1 MMSTLWSD
9 QEKELPFGSYSGSTS
24 PYTVLVISL
33 PWQQLN
39 NSTNQRDTFSFWT
52 GSEGA
57 LIAQSMKLSEIQ
69 TITH

>member
-9 QEKELPFGSYSGSTS
+9 QEKELPFGRYSGSTS
-24 PYTVLVISL
+24 PYIVLVISL

-39 NSTNQRDTFSFWT
+39 NSTNRRDTFSFWT
-52 GSEGA
+52 GNGA
-57 LIAQSMKLSEIQ
+57 LIAQSVKLSQIQ